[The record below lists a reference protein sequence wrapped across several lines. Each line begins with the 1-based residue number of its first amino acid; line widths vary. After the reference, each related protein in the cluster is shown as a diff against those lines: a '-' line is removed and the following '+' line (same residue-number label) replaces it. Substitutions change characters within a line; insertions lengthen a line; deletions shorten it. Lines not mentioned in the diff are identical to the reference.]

1 MIPTFRAPLLAAS
14 LMPSDI
20 EHSNSNILEAMQK
33 LRYPVIA
40 TRKVDGVRGLR
51 FNHTLLSRSLKKIP
65 NLVVQEMATILPGG
79 FDVEIC
85 NDLLPY
91 NENESIIMSEE
102 HEHSALMQFH
112 VLDWYIEGE
121 YAHRLQMIDDAMRE
135 LPSSHVKFDMGYWC
149 NTAEELMQFF
159 LEIECEDGEGI
170 CFRVPGSRYVQKKS
184 KENRSTLTEQILVKL
199 SRFIREEAIIVGFDE
214 QMCNT
219 NPDGFDAFGKIK
231 RSKAIGG
238 MKGKGTLGALVCSV
252 GSDVCTGR
260 LCEIRIATG
269 LTDQQRY
276 NIWTHKKDF
285 FGKTIV
291 FKHKP
296 YGKKNKH
303 RSPIFVGFRKD
314 I

>member
-20 EHSNSNILEAMQK
+20 EHSNTNIFKAMQE

-85 NDLLPY
+85 NDSLSY

-102 HEHSALMQFH
+102 HERSALMQFH
-112 VLDWYIEGE
+112 VLDWYIEGGYE
-121 YAHRLQMIDDAMRE
+121 FRLNQIYE
-135 LPSSHVKFDMGYWC
+135 TTGQLPLSHVIAPYAQMCIGPKH
-149 NTAEELMQFF
+149 LMEFF
-159 LEIECEDGEGI
+159 LKIEADDGEGI
-170 CFRVPGSRYVQKKS
+170 CFRDPQGLYVQKKS
-184 KENRSTLTEQILVKL
+184 KENRSTLIEQTLIKL
-199 SRFIREEAIIVGFDE
+199 SRFIREEAIIVGFEE

-219 NPDGFDAFGKIK
+219 NPGVFDAFGKIK

-238 MKGKGTLGALVCSV
+238 MKGKGTLGTLICSI
-252 GSDVCTGR
+252 GADVCTGR

-296 YGKKNKH
+296 YGKKNKP

-314 I
+314 V

>member
-1 MIPTFRAPLLAAS
+1 MISTFRAPLLAAS

-20 EHSNSNILEAMQK
+20 EHSNTNILEAMQK

-65 NLVVQEMATILPGG
+65 NKVIQEMATILPGG

-85 NDLLPY
+85 NDSLPY

-112 VLDWYIEGE
+112 VLDWYVEGG
-121 YAHRLQMIDDAMRE
+121 YLSRLQDIAIAMID
-135 LPSSHVKFDMGYWC
+135 LPQSHVRFDNGVWC
-149 NTAEELMQFF
+149 VNADQLMRYF
-159 LEIECEDGEGI
+159 LLVEVEDGEGI
-170 CFRVPGSRYVQKKS
+170 CFRTPDSLYVQKKS
-184 KENRSTLTEQILVKL
+184 KENRSTLIEQTLVKL
-199 SRFIREEAIIVGFDE
+199 SRFIREEAIIVGFEE

-238 MKGKGTLGALVCSV
+238 MKGKGTLGALVCSI
-252 GSDVCTGR
+252 GADVCTGR

-296 YGKKNKH
+296 YGKKNKP

-314 I
+314 V